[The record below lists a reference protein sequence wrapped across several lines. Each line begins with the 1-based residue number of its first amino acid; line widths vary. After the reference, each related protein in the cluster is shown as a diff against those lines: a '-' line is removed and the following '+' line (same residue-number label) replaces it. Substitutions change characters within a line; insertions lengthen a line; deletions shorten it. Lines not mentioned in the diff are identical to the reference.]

1 MRCAA
6 LRSPRAWPNLFKHR
20 GIKPLLITRA
30 RRGILDHPCFEAR
43 RVAKRAFRLQWL
55 AICAAIPQLAAAGRA
70 LFVIEMRG
78 ADLDVTVVVVPRER
92 FSATER
98 SLRSLFDNTP
108 EAFKLIYVSAGAP
121 PSVQRYLQAAS
132 ERSRFRLITLG
143 YVSPNQARNAALRE
157 VSTKYVA
164 FLDNDALVTRGWLDR
179 LVQCAEETG
188 AAIVGPLYLV
198 GEIEQQLIHMA
209 GGTLHFKEEH
219 GQRIVYDE
227 HRLVDVRL
235 DTLPAPLQRSECD
248 FVEFHCMLGRTAFLK
263 QLGGLDEGLLS
274 LHEHIDVGWAART
287 AGGTVFVEPA
297 AIASYV
303 PPPPLE
309 WSDLPY
315 FMLRWSDDWS
325 NASVDHFRK
334 KWGVAATRHFG
345 DEDTSL
351 DIEDTA
357 VRFGRAHRRRA
368 SGLNVASD
376 WHGGFE
382 SAGDQAGLMVALFQ
396 TVDRDAFDL
405 ALTVDEHEVEAHTG
419 LTPQAALERLPVLL
433 QRAEA
438 KRLNVQIRPRPPRR
452 SSDPAL
458 VRLDID
464 ARALSEVEPHAFL
477 VLKAGAARYQ
487 VWLAI
492 DRSTQQSAALLRRIA
507 ATANVCGSS
516 TSYSRVAGSLEI
528 EADEEHSGPVR
539 VTLFKGVAGR
549 VTTAMELDGRA
560 ALSHLWSSEI
570 Y

>member
-1 MRCAA
+1 MR
-6 LRSPRAWPNLFKHR
+6 
-20 GIKPLLITRA
+20 
-30 RRGILDHPCFEAR
+30 EA
-43 RVAKRAFRLQWL
+43 
-55 AICAAIPQLAAAGRA
+55 
-70 LFVIEMRG
+70 E
-78 ADLDVTVVVVPRER
+78 LDVTVVVVPRER

-98 SLRSLFDNTP
+98 SLRNLLDNTP
-108 EAFKLIYVSAGAP
+108 APFKLVYVGAGAP
-121 PSVQRYLQAAS
+121 PSVQRYLEAAS
-132 ERSRFRLITLG
+132 EKSRFRLIMPG
-143 YVSPNQARNAALRE
+143 YLSPNQARNVALRE

-164 FLDNDALVTRGWLDR
+164 FLDNDALVTPGWLDR
-179 LVQCAEETG
+179 LVQCADETG

-209 GGTLHFKEEH
+209 GGTLHFKEKN

-235 DTLPAPLQRSECD
+235 DSLPAPLQRSECD
-248 FVEFHCMLGRTAFLK
+248 FVEFHCMLGRTAFLER
-263 QLGGLDEGLLS
+263 LGALDEGLLS

-325 NASVDHFRK
+325 TASMDHFRK

-351 DIEDTA
+351 DVEDTA

-368 SGLNVASD
+368 SGLNVPGVWD
-376 WHGGFE
+376 GTFE
-382 SAGDQAGLMVALFQ
+382 SASDQASLMVALFQ
-396 TVDRDAFDL
+396 TVDRDGFDL
-405 ALTVDEHEVEAHTG
+405 ALTGVDEHEVETHTG
-419 LTPQAALERLPVLL
+419 LTPQATLGRLPVLL
-433 QRAEA
+433 QRGEAE
-438 KRLNVQIRPRPPRR
+438 KLNVQIRPRPPRR
-452 SSDPAL
+452 SSEPAL

-464 ARALSEVEPHAFL
+464 VRTFSDVEPYAFL
-477 VLKAGAARYQ
+477 VLKAGAGRYQ
-487 VWLAI
+487 IWLAM
-492 DRSTQQSAALLRRIA
+492 DRSNQQSTALLRRIA
-507 ATANVCGSS
+507 ATAHVRGSS
-516 TSYSRVAGSLEI
+516 TRYSRVAGSLEI
-528 EADEEHSGPVR
+528 EPDGEDSGPVR

-549 VTTAMELDGRA
+549 VTTAMELDGHV